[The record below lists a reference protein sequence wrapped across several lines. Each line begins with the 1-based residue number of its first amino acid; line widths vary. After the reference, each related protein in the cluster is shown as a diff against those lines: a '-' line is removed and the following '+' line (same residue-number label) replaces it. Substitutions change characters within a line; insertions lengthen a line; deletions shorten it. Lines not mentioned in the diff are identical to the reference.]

1 MPPTDGAPTAPDP
14 HRVEE
19 WLIELGIGRADRNER
34 DGIASWDLV
43 LDGRRR
49 FDIRAT
55 LILDPAFACI
65 VWVHY
70 APPLQDGFRR
80 SYRKLLRWNDEFPF
94 AKFAVA
100 EDERPVL
107 TTELP
112 IERLD
117 LDELGLTIARL
128 LGVCDRLVEESAHW
142 IWLDGKVPAVGER
155 VSRQA
160 ALLDRYVERLPEL
173 LGPSPST
180 IEPAAELPA

>member
-14 HRVEE
+14 RRVED
-19 WLIELGIGRADRNER
+19 WLTELGVGPAERNER

-65 VWVHY
+65 LWIHY
-70 APPLQDGFRR
+70 APPLTDGFRR

-117 LDELGLTIARL
+117 RDELGLTIARL
-128 LGVCDRLVEESAHW
+128 LGVCDRLVDESAHW
-142 IWLDGKVPAVGER
+142 IWLDGKVPPIGDR

-160 ALLDRYVERLPEL
+160 ALLDRYADRLPEL
-173 LGPSPST
+173 LAP
-180 IEPAAELPA
+180 ELPA